1 MRPKMRG
8 TWIRMCMVISA
19 AAVLLSGCGSSH
31 DARKAPHHGQAV
43 LSAANVC
50 RRASRQVVAS
60 FFHLPAASVAATGST
75 GNDLMPQCTFTIPVA
90 GRRVQLIANI
100 SNAPSPYFVLER
112 TAVEASQVFTTTP
125 LFKPPTDIT
134 GLGLD
139 ADWFPPERHLMTTDG
154 RVLVTVTVD
163 SWQKAN
169 TAREIALT
177 SAVARTYLGPNDAA
191 AAKLYP

>member
-43 LSAANVC
+43 LS
-50 RRASRQVVAS
+50 
-60 FFHLPAASVAATGST
+60 